1 MSFVK
6 LSFMNVKQNLKNY
19 GMYIFSMVFSIIVF
33 YNFLTLCFSDQ
44 FRSISNVQMISAI
57 AILCIYVLT
66 LFFIF
71 FISYS
76 SKFFVEQRKK
86 EFGIYTFMGI
96 ENSKIAAIFTFEG
109 LLVGLIALISGLIG
123 GIIVNKLFLMVLVK
137 LAHIDKVMKF
147 EINVWSM
154 VITGAVF
161 GVILLIVSIK
171 EYFSLV
177 RTDITKLLN
186 ATKSYQV
193 DLTKNK
199 TVAGLSGLVIIIF
212 SYFLIL
218 KYNDLHINFMIAIF
232 ATVTFIIIGTG
243 LLFKGFFSFYLSR
256 KVKNKKFLYKNS
268 NIVTYNNIVF
278 RVRDN
283 NKSLGAVAV
292 LITCCL
298 TSIIVSTSMRELFI
312 NAYEDQVPYSVAY
325 VSENEGDDEI
335 IQKAIQES
343 GQNIDFKVAANLIPY
358 EAKLH
363 AYINEASF
371 VKYSEV
377 EKVLN
382 KRDIKFK
389 GRIIKNKPTEGL
401 AMVIFPGNLVGG
413 FSLEEHLKVGK
424 TKLQIT
430 DTFSS
435 PLLGNVMQE
444 TLIIVNDKDF
454 ESIQKTLSDTPI
466 IKYRGITLKD
476 FDKTKQISAYVKEHS
491 KINMFSADMFDK
503 EEYDSISTV
512 YFLGFFVALV
522 FLLSIGSI
530 MYFKCIADAMKD
542 KEKFDVLRKIGTDE
556 AFIKKTVY
564 KQVAIFFML
573 PIIVGVL
580 HSFVAGYAVTDLLYL
595 EGNFVSLISVIGFT
609 ILYVFYYLLTVRK
622 YLSITQ

>member
-1 MSFVK
+1 MSYLK
-6 LSFMNVKQNLKNY
+6 LSLMNVKQNLKNY

-33 YNFLTLCFSDQ
+33 YNFITLCFSEQ
-44 FRSISNVQMISAI
+44 FRSISTVQMISTI
-57 AILCIYVLT
+57 AYLCIYVLT

-96 ENSKIAAIFTFEG
+96 ENSKIAALFAFEG
-109 LLVGLIALISGLIG
+109 LLVGLIALIG
-123 GIIVNKLFLMVLVK
+123 GILGGIVINKLFLMALVK

-147 EINVWSM
+147 EINVPSM
-154 VITGAVF
+154 VITAVVF
-161 GVILLIVSIK
+161 SVILLIVSIK
-171 EYFSLV
+171 EYISLV

-199 TVAGLSGLVIIIF
+199 TIAGLSGLIIILF
-212 SYFLIL
+212 SYVLIL
-218 KYNDLHINFMIAIF
+218 KYKEFHIDFMIAIF
-232 ATVTFIIIGTG
+232 ATVTLIIIGTG

-283 NKSLGAVAV
+283 NKTLGAVAV

-298 TSIIVSTSMRELFI
+298 TSIIVSTSMRELFT
-312 NAYEDQVPYSVAY
+312 NAYSDQVPYSVSY
-325 VSENEGDDEI
+325 ISENDSDDEI
-335 IQKAIQES
+335 IQKAIQAS
-343 GQNIDFKVAANLIPY
+343 GQKIDYKVEAHLIPY
-358 EAKLH
+358 EVKLH

-371 VKYSEV
+371 VKYTEI
-377 EKVLN
+377 EKMISH
-382 KRDIKFK
+382 KDIKFK
-389 GRIIKNKPTEGL
+389 DRILKNKPTEGK
-401 AMVIFPGNLVGG
+401 AMVIYPGNLVGG
-413 FSLEEHLKVGK
+413 YSVKEDLKIGG
-424 TKLQIT
+424 TTLQIT
-430 DTFSS
+430 DDFSA
-435 PLLGNVMQE
+435 PLLGQLTQE
-444 TLIIVNDKDF
+444 TLIVVNDKDF
-454 ESIQKTLSDTPI
+454 EAIQKALSKKTMM
-466 IKYRGITLKD
+466 KYKGITLED
-476 FDKTKQISAYVKEHS
+476 FDKTKEISTYVKKHS
-491 KINMFSADMFDK
+491 NVNMFSADMFDK
-503 EEYDSISTV
+503 REYDFINTV
-512 YFLGFFVALV
+512 YFLGVFVALV

-542 KEKFDVLRKIGTDE
+542 KEKFDVLRKIGTEE

-580 HSFVAGYAVTDLLYL
+580 HSFVAGCAITDLLNL
-595 EGNFVSLISVIGFT
+595 EGSYVSLISVGGFS
-609 ILYVFYYLLTVRK
+609 ILYVLYYLMTVRK
-622 YLSITQ
+622 YLNITK